1 MRRLFFTVAATYVL
15 FSAPAIANAGCGTD
29 YWRGGFN
36 QYWELGANWTLG
48 TVPQTCNDVVI
59 PDPNKG
65 EGNSPEAGAFGPNT
79 YRVNSLQIGVGTNGS
94 LQIDSGSEMHI
105 AGDFTLGT
113 GGGMNNNGSL
123 FVGGNGILDF
133 GAYMTGSGR
142 YLFQND
148 LYLYTLL
155 NVETSINVAGT
166 LYNNVGMNVPHG
178 TTVVTAVLD
187 NSSTVS
193 GLGPF
198 GTMWVGNGNDQ
209 HYGYFQYPNGTLV
222 EHIGSQ
228 RYGII
233 QADKIV
239 VAGTLNIQLDPGF
252 NPPAGTVYD
261 IMTCFAGGLS
271 GKFQHLQ
278 NSYFNNGSEQW
289 IVVSETV
296 QGTDLLELRAVA
308 VQ

>member
-15 FSAPAIANAGCGTD
+15 FWAPAIANAGCGTD
-29 YWRGGFN
+29 YWQGGWN

-65 EGNSPEAGAFGPNT
+65 ENNPPEAGAFGPNT
-79 YRVNSLQIGVGTNGS
+79 YRVNSLQIGVGTIGS

-105 AGDFTLGT
+105 AGDFTLGN
-113 GGGMNNNGSL
+113 GGVMNNNGSL
-123 FVGGNGILDF
+123 FVGGNGILDRRS
-133 GAYMTGSGR
+133 YLTGGGR
-142 YLFQND
+142 YVFQND
-148 LYLYTLL
+148 LYNDSELI
-155 NVETSINVAGT
+155 VPSSINVAGT
-166 LYNNVGMNVPHG
+166 LYNEFGINVPRG
-178 TTVVTAVLD
+178 TMIATAVLD
-187 NSSTVS
+187 NSSSVS

-198 GTMWVGNGNDQ
+198 GTMWVGNGSDQ

-228 RYGII
+228 GYGII

-252 NPPAGTVYD
+252 NPPVGAVYD

-271 GKFQHLQ
+271 GKFQHIQ
-278 NSYFNNGSEQW
+278 NSYFNNGTEQW

-296 QGTDLLELRAVA
+296 QGMDLLELQAVA